1 MTRMSSALVTI
12 ENLNKSYGRGPV
24 LQSLNLTVNSGRIVG
39 VMGPNGCGKTT
50 LFKIL
55 TGLISDYQGTVTI
68 DGQAPG
74 VYTKSIVSYLPEKT
88 YLSDWMRAKDALDM
102 FRDFYADFDRQKAAE
117 MLQRFRLDE
126 KMKLKSM
133 SKGMQEKLQ
142 LILVMSRAAKLY
154 ILDEPLSGIDPAA
167 RDSILDIILKNY
179 TEDSTVLLST
189 HLIYDVE
196 RIFDDVV
203 MMDYGRL
210 IAADSA
216 DALREKAGKSLDAY
230 FREVFKC

>member
-1 MTRMSSALVTI
+1 MSKLV
-12 ENLNKSYGRGPV
+12 ELRGIGKRYDARPV
-24 LQSLNLTVNSGRIVG
+24 LQDFHLTVDSGRIVG
-39 VMGPNGCGKTT
+39 VVGPNGCGKTT

-55 TGLISDYQGTVTI
+55 TGLITDYAGEVRI

-88 YLSDWMRAKDALDM
+88 YLSDWMRARDALAM
-102 FRDFYADFDRQKAAE
+102 FADFYRDFDRKKAE
-117 MLQRFRLDE
+117 E
-126 KMKLKSM
+126 
-133 SKGMQEKLQ
+133 LQ

>member
-1 MTRMSSALVTI
+1 METLI
-12 ENLNKSYGRGPV
+12 EIRHLNKAYDHGPV
-24 LQSLNLTVNSGRIVG
+24 LQDLSLTVGRGRIVG

-55 TGLISDYQGTVTI
+55 AGLINDYTGEALI
-68 DGQAPG
+68 DGQRPG
-74 VYTKSIVSYLPEKT
+74 IYTKSILSYLPEKT
-88 YLSDWMRAKDALDM
+88 YLSDWMKAGDALDM
-102 FRDFYADFDRQKAAE
+102 FRDFYKDFDAEKARE
-117 MLQRFRLDE
+117 MLKTFHLEANMR
-126 KMKLKSM
+126 LKSM

-167 RDSILDIILKNY
+167 RDSILDIILNNY
-179 TEDSTVLLST
+179 SENSTVMLST

-196 RIFDDVV
+196 RIFDDVI
-203 MMDYGRL
+203 MMSYGRL

-216 DALREKAGKSLDAY
+216 DAIRENTGKSLDAY
-230 FREVFKC
+230 FREVFRC

>member
-1 MTRMSSALVTI
+1 
-12 ENLNKSYGRGPV
+12 
-24 LQSLNLTVNSGRIVG
+24 
-39 VMGPNGCGKTT
+39 
-50 LFKIL
+50 
-55 TGLISDYQGTVTI
+55 
-68 DGQAPG
+68 
-74 VYTKSIVSYLPEKT
+74 
-88 YLSDWMRAKDALDM
+88 M
-102 FRDFYADFDRQKAAE
+102 FADFYRDFDRKKAE
-117 MLQRFRLDE
+117 ELLRQFRLE
-126 KMKLKSM
+126 PAMRLKTM

-216 DALREKAGKSLDAY
+216 DALRERRGNRSTRISGRCSNV
-230 FREVFKC
+230 RETAQI

>member
-1 MTRMSSALVTI
+1 METLIDIRH
-12 ENLNKSYGRGPV
+12 LNKAYDRGPV
-24 LQSLNLTVNSGRIVG
+24 LQDLSLTVGRGRIVG

-55 TGLISDYQGTVTI
+55 AGLINDYTGEALI
-68 DGQAPG
+68 DGQRPG
-74 VYTKSIVSYLPEKT
+74 IYTKSILSYLPEKT
-88 YLSDWMRAKDALDM
+88 YLSDWMKAGDALDM
-102 FRDFYADFDRQKAAE
+102 FRDFYKDFDAEKARE
-117 MLQRFRLDE
+117 MLKTFHLEANMR
-126 KMKLKSM
+126 LKSM

-167 RDSILDIILKNY
+167 RDSILDIILNNY
-179 TEDSTVLLST
+179 SENSTVMLST

-196 RIFDDVV
+196 RIFDDVI
-203 MMDYGRL
+203 MMSYGRL

-216 DALREKAGKSLDAY
+216 DAIRENTGKSLDAY
-230 FREVFKC
+230 FREVFRC

>member
-102 FRDFYADFDRQKAAE
+102 F
-117 MLQRFRLDE
+117 LDE

-167 RDSILDIILKNY
+167 RDSILDIILGNY
-179 TEDSTVLLST
+179 SENATVMLST
-189 HLIYDVE
+189 HLVYDVE
-196 RIFDDVV
+196 RIFDDVII
-203 MMDYGRL
+203 MSYGQL
-210 IAADSA
+210 LVADSA
-216 DALREKAGKSLDAY
+216 DNIRDKSGMSLDAY
-230 FREVFKC
+230 FREAFKC

>member
-1 MTRMSSALVTI
+1 MSKLVELQGVAKRYDTR
-12 ENLNKSYGRGPV
+12 PV
-24 LQSLNLTVNSGRIVG
+24 LQDFHLSVESGRIVG
-39 VMGPNGCGKTT
+39 VVGPNGCGKTT

-55 TGLISDYQGTVTI
+55 AGLITDYKGTVLI

-74 VYTKSIVSYLPEKT
+74 IYTKSIVSYLPEKT
-88 YLSDWMRAKDALDM
+88 YLSDWMRARDALAM
-102 FRDFYADFDRQKAAE
+102 FADFYRDFDQKKAEELLRQ
-117 MLQRFRLDE
+117 FRLE
-126 KMKLKSM
+126 PAMRLKTM

-154 ILDEPLSGIDPAA
+154 ILDEPLSGVDPAA

-203 MMDYGRL
+203 VMDYGRL

>member
-1 MTRMSSALVTI
+1 METLI
-12 ENLNKSYGRGPV
+12 EIRHLNKAYDRGPV
-24 LQSLNLTVNSGRIVG
+24 LQDLSLTVGRGRIVG

-55 TGLISDYQGTVTI
+55 AGLINDYTGEALI
-68 DGQAPG
+68 DGQRPG
-74 VYTKSIVSYLPEKT
+74 IYTKSILSYLPEKT
-88 YLSDWMRAKDALDM
+88 YLSDWMKAGDALEM
-102 FRDFYADFDRQKAAE
+102 FRDFYKDFDAEKARE
-117 MLQRFRLDE
+117 MLKTFHLEANMR
-126 KMKLKSM
+126 LKSM

-167 RDSILDIILKNY
+167 RDSILDIILNNY
-179 TEDSTVLLST
+179 SENSTVMLST

-196 RIFDDVV
+196 RIFDDVI
-203 MMDYGRL
+203 MMSYGRL

-216 DALREKAGKSLDAY
+216 DAIRENTGKSLDAY
-230 FREVFKC
+230 FREVFRC

>member
-1 MTRMSSALVTI
+1 METLI
-12 ENLNKSYGRGPV
+12 EIRHLNKAYDRGPV
-24 LQSLNLTVNSGRIVG
+24 LQDLSLTVGRGRIVG

-55 TGLISDYQGTVTI
+55 AGLINDYTGEALI
-68 DGQAPG
+68 DGQRPG
-74 VYTKSIVSYLPEKT
+74 IYTKSLLSYLPEKT
-88 YLSDWMRAKDALDM
+88 YLSDWMKAGDALDM
-102 FRDFYADFDRQKAAE
+102 FRDFYKDFDAEKARE
-117 MLQRFRLDE
+117 MLKTFHLEANMR
-126 KMKLKSM
+126 LKSM

-167 RDSILDIILKNY
+167 RDSILDIILNNY
-179 TEDSTVLLST
+179 SENSTVMLST

-196 RIFDDVV
+196 RIFDDVI
-203 MMDYGRL
+203 MMSYGRL

-216 DALREKAGKSLDAY
+216 DAIRENTGKSLDAY
-230 FREVFKC
+230 FREVFRC

>member
-1 MTRMSSALVTI
+1 METLI
-12 ENLNKSYGRGPV
+12 EIRHLNKAYDRGPV
-24 LQSLNLTVNSGRIVG
+24 LQDLSLTVGRGRVVG

-55 TGLISDYQGTVTI
+55 AGLINDYTGEALI
-68 DGQAPG
+68 DGQRPG
-74 VYTKSIVSYLPEKT
+74 IYTKSILSYLPEKT
-88 YLSDWMRAKDALDM
+88 YLSDWMKAGDALDM
-102 FRDFYADFDRQKAAE
+102 FRDFYKDFDAEKARE
-117 MLQRFRLDE
+117 MLKTFHLEANMR
-126 KMKLKSM
+126 LKSM

-167 RDSILDIILKNY
+167 RDSILDIILNNY
-179 TEDSTVLLST
+179 SENSTVMLST

-196 RIFDDVV
+196 RIFDDVI
-203 MMDYGRL
+203 MMSYGRL

-216 DALREKAGKSLDAY
+216 DAIRENTGKSLDAY
-230 FREVFKC
+230 FREVFRC